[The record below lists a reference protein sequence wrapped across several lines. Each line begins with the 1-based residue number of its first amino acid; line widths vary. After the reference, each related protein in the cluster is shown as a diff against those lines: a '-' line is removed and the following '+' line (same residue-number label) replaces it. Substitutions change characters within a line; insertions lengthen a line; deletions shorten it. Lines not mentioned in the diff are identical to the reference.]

1 MPFSP
6 LWGAY
11 KGRFFG
17 TSLSFTATGAL
28 DGRQMAPL
36 RPPMGGTRPKASPFG
51 GLRGPFRAQH
61 IKTRSMTVADKKS
74 TPISPFGAS

>member
-28 DGRQMAPL
+28 DVRQMAPL
-36 RPPMGGTRPKASPFG
+36 RPPAGIST
-51 GLRGPFRAQH
+51 
-61 IKTRSMTVADKKS
+61 KS
-74 TPISPFGAS
+74 FPLWGIEGAIQGATH